1 MAGAQEMQ
9 IMIEK
14 YIQKNDHG
22 NSDYFGLIKKMV
34 KCRNTYEKGERE
46 FNIWQKEIDRIYEL
60 VRDEIVTNPDKPR
73 TPVKFGTSGW
83 RGIIGKDL
91 CVKSV
96 RQVTHAIVSVY
107 EDVAGNAEL
116 VKALGVE
123 MFSEVQTRGCVVG
136 FDNRFGGELLAQAHK
151 YFTIAWWLAVFPS
164 AALFSTLTLF
174 SLIGEGVRDAMDP
187 NLT

>member
-14 YIQKNDHG
+14 YIQKNDHR
-22 NSDYFGLIKKMV
+22 NSDYFGLIKKLV
-34 KCRNTYEKGERE
+34 KRRNTYEKGERE
-46 FNIWQKEIDRIYEL
+46 FSIWQKEIDRIYEL

-96 RQVTHAIVSVY
+96 RQVTHAILSIYKNVVF
-107 EDVAGNAEL
+107 DAEL
-116 VKALGVE
+116 AKALMSIGAVKGVE
-123 MFSEVQTRGCVVG
+123 VG
-136 FDNRFGGELLAQAHK
+136 AGFAVKDM
-151 YFTIAWWLAVFPS
+151 TIP
-164 AALFSTLTLF
+164 
-174 SLIGEGVRDAMDP
+174 
-187 NLT
+187 